1 MLVSLS
7 GDSVL
12 AVGVYVSGFLFLCS
26 LAIHWRPTSAGMT
39 AEVCSGPLRTRI

>member
-12 AVGVYVSGFLFLCS
+12 AVGVYVSVGGFLFLC
-26 LAIHWRPTSAGMT
+26 MT
-39 AEVCSGPLRTRI
+39 AEKCSGPIRTPI

>member
-12 AVGVYVSGFLFLCS
+12 AVGVYVSVGGFRFLCS
-26 LAIHWRPTSAGMT
+26 LAIHWRPIPGVAYFGWYDS
-39 AEVCSGPLRTRI
+39 